1 MPPFLRHPL
10 LTTICSASFLG
21 SSLFSSPVKAEEISE
36 SLRIRGRLHSGWQ
49 LSGSESPDSWS
60 DSFYLRRA
68 RLDGRW
74 KPNDWSKLNLEF
86 EFSQDKFRIRDA
98 YAEFSPF
105 KDLGLDLDLTVG
117 HFKKPFSRLRLMSP
131 WDLDIP
137 ERGLMNAFVA
147 NGTRFGG
154 FGARDV
160 GLMISGTVKGPAL
173 FSEDP
178 LKLQYSL
185 GGFNSLPSETE
196 YYRDVVGRSQI
207 RLFKGL
213 IVALNGSLKLYNDSG
228 FKSAFVWGGDVKWE
242 WEQFKWVTEAA
253 HGDNVN
259 TGGKLWGAHTTL
271 SYRIPMPQSWRWG
284 EEKNAPSLTPA
295 IMFEGFNP
303 EANTVSELDWRLAA
317 ALNLDLTSQLR
328 LVLGLEKTWENL
340 ASSNRTGLSNPTRLN
355 IQANVAF

>member
-1 MPPFLRHPL
+1 MPATLRPFFVL
-10 LTTICSASFLG
+10 LCSASCLSLG
-21 SSLFSSPVKAEEISE
+21 SFSPPPANAEDISE
-36 SLRIRGRLHSGWQ
+36 DLRIRGRLHSGWQ
-49 LSGSESPDSWS
+49 LSAQENPDSWS

-68 RLDGRW
+68 RIDGRW

-86 EFSQDKFRIRDA
+86 EFSNNNFRIRDA

-105 KDLGLDLDLTVG
+105 KDSDLDLDFTVG
-117 HFKKPFSRLRLMSP
+117 HFKKPFSRLRMMSP

-154 FGARDV
+154 FGARDIGFMV
-160 GLMISGTVKGPAL
+160 SGNVKGPAL
-173 FSEDP
+173 FTEDP

-196 YYRDVVGRSQI
+196 YYRDVVGRTQL

-213 IVALNGSLKLYNDSG
+213 IVALNGSLKLYDDSG

-242 WEQFKWVTEAA
+242 WDQFKWVTEAA

-259 TGGKLWGAHTTL
+259 TGGKLWGAHSTF
-271 SYRIPMPQSWRWG
+271 SYRVPLPENWFG
-284 EEKNAPSLTPA
+284 GLAVAPALTPA
-295 IMFEGFNP
+295 IMVEGFNP
-303 EANTVSELDWRLAA
+303 EANNVSELDWRLAA

-340 ASSNRTGLSNPTRLN
+340 AASDRSQLSNPTRLN
-355 IQANVAF
+355 LQANVAF